1 MTSLQD
7 IFMQENNSFN
17 GFNNQPQIM
26 QSPQF
31 IQSQQLPQQQNNN
44 SQIESITQDL
54 NNMKKDE
61 EILNNNIN
69 DTEDLFEEN
78 KKSYKTI
85 LINFI
90 IVLIVYLLFSTDFIK
105 QIFSNIIIGIY
116 PNSDNLSMIGLLIYG
131 SIIAISC
138 SLLNYRFN

>member
-17 GFNNQPQIM
+17 GFNNQPQII

-31 IQSQQLPQQQNNN
+31 IQSQQLPPQQNNN

-116 PNSDNLSMIGLLIYG
+116 PNSDNLSIIGLLIYG

>member
-17 GFNNQPQIM
+17 GFNNQPQII

-31 IQSQQLPQQQNNN
+31 IQSQPLPPQQNNN

-116 PNSDNLSMIGLLIYG
+116 PNSDNLSIIGLLIYG